1 MCDCADPLVMDNGMD
16 LIDMMCNCY
25 DSPLDA
31 ADDEPQYNFSELP
44 SSFSAAASCTCHFAA
59 ARKATPAYVSDV
71 R

>member
-44 SSFSAAASCTCHFAA
+44 NDALQQPHAPVMSLLP
-59 ARKATPAYVSDV
+59 RLLP
-71 R
+71 